1 MVAIPV
7 FCCQP
12 CSEKQR
18 DTQAVA
24 KCKVLILSENLLFPT
39 ASLHRYRKKWHILYK
54 RFFLLYDWV
63 GNDVV
68 IGTAVT
74 HPD

>member
-1 MVAIPV
+1 MEFVDFMI
-7 FCCQP
+7 
-12 CSEKQR
+12 
-18 DTQAVA
+18 
-24 KCKVLILSENLLFPT
+24 VLF
-39 ASLHRYRKKWHILYK
+39 YKKKWHILYK
-54 RFFLLYDWV
+54 KFFLLYFWV

>member
-1 MVAIPV
+1 MAIPV
-7 FCCQP
+7 FSCQP
-12 CSEKQR
+12 CSDKR
-18 DTQAVA
+18 LDTQAVA
-24 KCKVLILSENLLFPT
+24 KRKVLILSANLLFST
-39 ASLHRYRKKWHILYK
+39 ASLHRYKKKWHILYK
-54 RFFLLYDWV
+54 KFFLLYDWV